1 MKAHIIENNKVIN
14 TIEVESLDFL
24 PNLIDGSIGTIGW
37 TYDGVTLSEPIKTLE
52 ELKTTKINE
61 VKAIDEKASVTIN
74 DITYN
79 GGDSSASAIAGAVQL
94 AQALG
99 ELDVKLW
106 DINNTI
112 ATYTFDEAMAI
123 SAQIAKTYRD
133 TQFAKYEK
141 IVEINACATFAELDA
156 VVI

>member
-1 MKAHIIENNKVIN
+1 MNNKAYRN
-14 TIEVESLDFL
+14 GELYTFTD
-24 PNLIDGSIGTIGW
+24 
-37 TYDGVTLSEPIKTLE
+37 LE
-52 ELKTTKINE
+52 QAEWLAQQPTQAELEAQAITDLKVQKINSIE
-61 VKAIDEKASVTIN
+61 LNPLAQVTIN
-74 DITYN
+74 GITYN

-112 ATYTFDEAMAI
+112 ATYTFDEAMTI

-133 TQFAKYEK
+133 TQFAKYAK
-141 IVEINACATFAELDA
+141 IAEINSCTTIEELEA
-156 VVI
+156 VVVLPEYV